1 MKSLLLPIPFAV
13 ITILAWGSYGNWLHA
28 AKAEVND
35 LRMRQFFCV
44 GMAYFILAIVIPTL
58 FIKLRGEKGA
68 FTFSGIIWSLA
79 AGVCGALGAL
89 GIIMALSAGGS
100 KAPLYVMPLVFGC
113 APVVNTLVSMTM
125 NRSLKDANSAF
136 LAGVVLVAI
145 GASLV
150 FITKPKTNTH
160 HESTSQQTTQESAS
174 KSETKSET
182 KSDNKPVTK
191 EKTINWLTVIGGIL
205 LTALSWGTYGSVLHK
220 GQALMKG
227 SRLRP
232 LICVG
237 LAYFVVAVIVPLGLI
252 RANPLAGMGS
262 AGMLAFLAGAAG
274 AIGAFGII
282 LSFTFGGKPIY
293 IMPLVFGGAPVINTL
308 VASYGNYDQIGPT
321 FIMSLTVVIVGAVMV
336 LVCQPKPSKPAPPA
350 PEPYP
355 APEPKPESQQE
366 AADDTETSSADED
379 AVDEQNEDLDGS

>member
-1 MKSLLLPIPFAV
+1 MKSLLLPIPFAA

-28 AKAEVND
+28 AKADVDE

-44 GMAYFILAIVIPTL
+44 GLAYFILAIVIPTL
-58 FIKLRGEKGA
+58 FIKLKGEKGA
-68 FTFSGIIWSLA
+68 FTASGIIWSLA

-100 KAPLYVMPLVFGC
+100 GAPLYVMPLVFGC

-125 NRSLKDANSAF
+125 NRSLKEANSAF
-136 LAGVVLVAI
+136 LAGIVLVAI

-150 FITKPKTNTH
+150 FITKPKATPH
-160 HESTSQQTTQESAS
+160 HESTSKETTSKSEA
-174 KSETKSET
+174 KSETKSESVSET
-182 KSDNKPVTK
+182 KPTVQ
-191 EKTINWLTVIGGIL
+191 EKSINWLTVIGGII

-252 RANPLAGMGS
+252 QANPLAGMGS

-293 IMPLVFGGAPVINTL
+293 IMPLVFGGAPVVNTL
-308 VASYGNYDQIGPT
+308 VASYGKYSQIGPL

-336 LVCQPKPSKPAPPA
+336 LVCQPKPKKPAAPVPDPVPA
-350 PEPYP
+350 PEP
-355 APEPKPESQQE
+355 APTNAVEQESTDE
-366 AADDTETSSADED
+366 ESTDED
-379 AVDEQNEDLDGS
+379 ETDDDDKSDYLS